1 MKFVP
6 VLLLVLLGA
15 ISATVH
21 ADADD
26 EDFAVEEE
34 GILFDYPATGLMHKR
49 NVYVEGDDVTNVP
62 NYPTSYN
69 DTRDIKQWKVY
80 VSHWEQDPPSFLTVY
95 ITDDSPYA
103 YSKASIDLRVTI
115 GQYDRA
121 KNMVPASMVV
131 VREISIG
138 KGVNRIPINIHNY
151 KGDIVSVKLIGVNQK
166 IPIHPIDFTD
176 D

>member
-1 MKFVP
+1 MKFVC
-6 VLLLVLLGA
+6 VLLALFLGFA
-15 ISATVH
+15 ATAVH
-21 ADADD
+21 AVGED
-26 EDFAVEEE
+26 EDFEVEEE
-34 GILFDYPATGLMHKR
+34 GMLFDHARTGLMHKR

-69 DTRDIKQWKVY
+69 DTRDIKQWKIY

-121 KNMVPASMVV
+121 KNVIPASRVV
-131 VREISIG
+131 VNNIPLE

-151 KGDIVSVKLIGVNQK
+151 KGDIVSVHLVGVNQK